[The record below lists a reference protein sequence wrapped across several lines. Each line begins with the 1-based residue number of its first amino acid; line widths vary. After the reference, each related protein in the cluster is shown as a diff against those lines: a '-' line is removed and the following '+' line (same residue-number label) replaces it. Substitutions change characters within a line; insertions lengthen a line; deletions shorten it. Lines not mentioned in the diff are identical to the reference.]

1 MRLLDQRNL
10 SFVDSSYLLVCAF
23 FLLHLSQWWNCLSK
37 KTINCYRYQNRS
49 YGVAVNFN
57 IFKKKSKIWLPVN
70 CFISSMWWC
79 QKKKSLQLDY
89 VFLLCVRISTSSYFV
104 LRQLSLCRYLTDQ
117 LQKVYVVNETNK
129 VGVIDHT
136 DVFGISIKL
145 YSWPLTLM
153 FVIKDFVIEALRSIA
168 ELMIY
173 GDQHDPSF
181 FE

>member
-1 MRLLDQRNL
+1 MVLW
-10 SFVDSSYLLVCAF
+10 SISTF
-23 FLLHLSQWWNCLSK
+23 
-37 KTINCYRYQNRS
+37 
-49 YGVAVNFN
+49 
-57 IFKKKSKIWLPVN
+57 SKIKDRITCLLFSPQCDDV
-70 CFISSMWWC
+70 
-79 QKKKSLQLDY
+79 KKKSLQLDY
-89 VFLLCVRISTSSYFV
+89 VFLLCVRISTSSYFG